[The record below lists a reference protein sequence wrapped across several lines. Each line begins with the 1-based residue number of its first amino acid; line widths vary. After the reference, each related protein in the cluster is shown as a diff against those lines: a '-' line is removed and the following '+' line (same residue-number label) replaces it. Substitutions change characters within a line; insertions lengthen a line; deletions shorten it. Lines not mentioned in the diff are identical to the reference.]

1 MTGFEI
7 GINHDKE
14 ASVLFLKL
22 RDTQYVASRE
32 LDEDREVLFDTN
44 GDVLGIEFLYVSQGV
59 VLDGIP
65 ETELPT
71 VSRLLAEAGVEVKEL
86 TPA

>member
-1 MTGFEI
+1 MAGFDI

-14 ASVLFLKL
+14 ANVLFLKL
-22 RDTQYVASRE
+22 RDTRYGSSRE
-32 LDEDREVLFDTN
+32 LDEAREVLFDMDGN
-44 GDVLGIEFLYVSQGV
+44 VLGIEFLYVSDGV

-65 ETELPT
+65 QTELLK
-71 VSRLLAEAGVEVKEL
+71 VKRLLAEAKVEVKAL